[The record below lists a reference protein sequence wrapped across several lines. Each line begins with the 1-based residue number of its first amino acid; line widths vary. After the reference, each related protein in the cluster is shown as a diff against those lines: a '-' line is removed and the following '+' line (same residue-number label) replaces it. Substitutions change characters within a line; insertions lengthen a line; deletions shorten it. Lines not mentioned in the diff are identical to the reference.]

1 MPLRGGR
8 IGSIKHTVG
17 RPRVNPPRFWNATKR
32 AAAGWHRPL
41 HEDGGKLG
49 APSRSRI
56 RRHHMVFLKSRGFHS
71 LLSFNIYINILYLNT
86 TIQEMQ
92 TNIKWLFQRRITFII
107 LKCIIFFFLKYFL
120 SLGNFKTRT
129 VMTLANIL

>member
-32 AAAGWHRPL
+32 ADASWHRPL
-41 HEDGGKLG
+41 RADGGKLG

-56 RRHHMVFLKSRGFHS
+56 RRHHMAFIKSRGFHS
-71 LLSFNIYINILYLNT
+71 LLYINILYLNT
-86 TIQEMQ
+86 RHADEYKVIISA
-92 TNIKWLFQRRITFII
+92 TNNVHCFEVHQ
-107 LKCIIFFFLKYFL
+107 FFFFEIFL
-120 SLGNFKTRT
+120 SLGNFKTRII
-129 VMTLANIL
+129 MTL